1 MCGRPGRGH
10 VPKERTKS
18 LSESLESPKG
28 NRTTSGNC
36 RNSEEH
42 RCFRLGQ
49 VAPGSDFRSVSEDSE
64 TVAELMLHA
73 EQFCSRVEE
82 ATKDVA
88 PIAENSEL
96 RIKIGQI
103 RNQLAEL
110 QEIFNDGKLSIENP
124 RVRADFRQMVIAL
137 LWVAF
142 YARSAIDF
150 KTFRMLVRIEVR
162 LYISFSESRRLS
174 GATLP

>member
-1 MCGRPGRGH
+1 M
-10 VPKERTKS
+10 E
-18 LSESLESPKG
+18 
-28 NRTTSGNC
+28 
-36 RNSEEH
+36 NSEDH

-49 VAPGSDFRSVSEDSE
+49 VASECDFRSVSEDSE

-88 PIAENSEL
+88 PIAEHSEL

-103 RNQLAEL
+103 RNQLAQL
-110 QEIFNDGKLSIENP
+110 QEIFNDDKLSIENP
-124 RVRADFRQMVIAL
+124 RVRADFRQLVMAL

-142 YARSAIDF
+142 YARTAIDF
-150 KTFRMLVRIEVR
+150 RIFRMLVRIE
-162 LYISFSESRRLS
+162 S
-174 GATLP
+174 GFTYLLVTRKGRE

>member
-1 MCGRPGRGH
+1 
-10 VPKERTKS
+10 VE
-18 LSESLESPKG
+18 
-28 NRTTSGNC
+28 
-36 RNSEEH
+36 NSEDH
-42 RCFRLGQ
+42 RCFPLGQ
-49 VAPGSDFRSVSEDSE
+49 VAPGCDFRSVSEDSE

-88 PIAENSEL
+88 PIAEHGEL

-103 RNQLAEL
+103 RNQLTEL

-124 RVRADFRQMVIAL
+124 RVRADFRQMVMAL

-150 KTFRMLVRIEVR
+150 KTFRMLVRIESIFTYLLV
-162 LYISFSESRRLS
+162 SRKGSDPEFRV
-174 GATLP
+174 

>member
-1 MCGRPGRGH
+1 
-10 VPKERTKS
+10 
-18 LSESLESPKG
+18 
-28 NRTTSGNC
+28 
-36 RNSEEH
+36 
-42 RCFRLGQ
+42 
-49 VAPGSDFRSVSEDSE
+49 VSEDSE
-64 TVAELMLHA
+64 TLSELMLHA

-88 PIAENSEL
+88 PIVQYNDL

-103 RNQLAEL
+103 RNQLTEL
-110 QEIFNDGKLSIENP
+110 QETFNDGKLSIENA

-150 KTFRMLVRIEVR
+150 KTFRMLVRIEAIFTY
-162 LYISFSESRRLS
+162 LLLSRGN